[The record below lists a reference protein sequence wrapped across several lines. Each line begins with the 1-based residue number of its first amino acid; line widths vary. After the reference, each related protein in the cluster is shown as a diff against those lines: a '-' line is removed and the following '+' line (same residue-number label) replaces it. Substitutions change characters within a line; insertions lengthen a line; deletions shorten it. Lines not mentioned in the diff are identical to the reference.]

1 MIVHTTEACICP
13 GKKCSKCKDVLCHGK
28 FSKDAKIK
36 DGLYSYCKAC
46 IKAYQEERKE
56 EIQAKKKDY
65 RQANLDKIKARSD
78 AYCQANRE
86 LILARKKLFREKNK
100 EQVREEHRV
109 YNLAHKEQK
118 QLYNAMYT
126 RANPEVFRRKHHVRR
141 TLKTQAGGSYTIAEW
156 EILKARC
163 DYRCLCCGKQEPDI
177 KLTAD
182 HVIPVSKQGTSN
194 INNIQP
200 LCKSCNSRKRANII
214 DYRTP
219 FLEQAK

>member
-13 GKKCSKCKDVLCHGK
+13 GKKCSKCKDFLCHGK

-100 EQVREEHRV
+100 E
-109 YNLAHKEQK
+109 
-118 QLYNAMYT
+118 
-126 RANPEVFRRKHHVRR
+126 HVRR
-141 TLKTQAGGSYTIAEW
+141 TLNTQAGGSYTIAEW

-163 DYRCLCCGKQEPDI
+163 DYRCLCCGTQEPDI

-200 LCKSCNSRKRANII
+200 LCKS
-214 DYRTP
+214 
-219 FLEQAK
+219 